1 MTNIWSFLIRK
12 TALIWPLFLII
23 SLLSTSS
30 RLLPF
35 PKIDVAFWSLGESR
49 CSLSCW
55 FTGSITGGPIFR
67 GVGDDW
73 PAEWHHQSWTQPQTE
88 DLCMAV
94 LYYDHTTAESTYYEH
109 SRNKSFVF
117 INNWFNSKETFRRS
131 FPAKINY
138 KGPSLPSCLKNVKAD
153 KRSERHWTSGNEGQ
167 CVIPERWET
176 KGLNPLVAS
185 AHQ

>member
-1 MTNIWSFLIRK
+1 MWPSGLWKRAGAASPADSLAPLLGVIFSGGWVMT
-12 TALIWPLFLII
+12 
-23 SLLSTSS
+23 
-30 RLLPF
+30 
-35 PKIDVAFWSLGESR
+35 
-49 CSLSCW
+49 
-55 FTGSITGGPIFR
+55 
-67 GVGDDW
+67 W

-94 LYYDHTTAESTYYEH
+94 LYYDHTAAESTYYEH

-131 FPAKINY
+131 FLAKINY

-153 KRSERHWTSGNEGQ
+153 KISERHWTSGNEGQ
-167 CVIPERWET
+167 CVIPKRWET